1 MFDDLIMTT
10 YGRGKIDRNW
20 YISSSFGSNRIYY
33 IHSGDVFY
41 MGTGSVEKLNVGHLY
56 FFPQNLKFEL
66 EFDKNKPIDHTYFDF
81 ITTPPIKID
90 NFINIGLEKNETIN
104 AASKILFTLGEKYPR
119 WFDKNY
125 EKLIISYTQNLLT
138 LIDKV
143 HPIGTVFDDRINRIV
158 KFIHENIDKQ
168 ITIEQLAGLCCVE
181 KNYFIRIFKANMFV
195 PPYQYIKNYRLK
207 LATTYLEK
215 NYSVSETAD
224 MVGYSDTASFSHAFK
239 KEYGIYPSEYGKNF
253 V

>member
-1 MFDDLIMTT
+1 MTT
-10 YGRGKIDRNW
+10 YGRRKIDRTW

-90 NFINIGLEKNETIN
+90 NFINIDLEKNETIN

-181 KNYFIRIFKANMFV
+181 ENYFIRIFKADVVILFVVFGKIPAVSPKPRNTDVVFVYNRCGVSASVKFV
-195 PPYQYIKNYRLK
+195 PIQALRIVN
-207 LATTYLEK
+207 
-215 NYSVSETAD
+215 SELHI
-224 MVGYSDTASFSHAFK
+224 MLVASL
-239 KEYGIYPSEYGKNF
+239 
-253 V
+253 